1 MSESLFLEILIDIHS
16 TPTTLIFL
24 MIFITKEQLTVL
36 VKTANVIHV
45 NRSLVKKIEFN
56 YSTGH
61 VEEFN
66 WEDEEGQM
74 FSQPVN
80 SELFEYYQSTGQVR
94 WNDPEFV
101 SVLVSFYV
109 TTPLMLNF

>member
-1 MSESLFLEILIDIHS
+1 
-16 TPTTLIFL
+16 
-24 MIFITKEQLTVL
+24 MIIITKEQLTVL

-45 NRSLVKKIEFN
+45 NRSLVKKIDFN

-61 VEEFN
+61 VAEFN

-74 FSQPVN
+74 FSQPVK

-94 WNDPEFV
+94 WTDPEFV
-101 SVLVSFYV
+101 SVLVSLYV
-109 TTPLMLNF
+109 TAPLNVEFKS